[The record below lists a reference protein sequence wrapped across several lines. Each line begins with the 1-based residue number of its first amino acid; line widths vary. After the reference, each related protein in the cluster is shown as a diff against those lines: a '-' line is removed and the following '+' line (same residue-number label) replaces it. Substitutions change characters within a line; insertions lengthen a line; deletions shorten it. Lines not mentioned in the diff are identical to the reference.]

1 MVAFFTAAM
10 GIVNVLSALTPALVE
25 RYAILRIFSPLAVI
39 QGGHLTA
46 VLAGFALLVLADGLA
61 RRQHTAWLL
70 TLATLLVSS
79 VSHLVKGL
87 DYEEATY
94 WKSCSPKHSHGLC

>member
-25 RYAILRIFSPLAVI
+25 RYAILRTFSPLAVI

-46 VLAGFALLVLADGLA
+46 VLADGLA